1 MAITWLCLGLPILTC
16 MLLGAILAPTDPV
29 LSAPVVSG
37 PLARRMVPNDLRRA
51 INAESGINDGL
62 AQPFVMVPVAR
73 LCWAPVVTSPVS
85 AWTEPAGIR
94 IPSARR
100 C

>member
-1 MAITWLCLGLPILTC
+1 MLLMWGAGMAITWLCLGLPILTC

-73 LCWAPVVTSPVS
+73 LC
-85 AWTEPAGIR
+85 
-94 IPSARR
+94 
-100 C
+100 